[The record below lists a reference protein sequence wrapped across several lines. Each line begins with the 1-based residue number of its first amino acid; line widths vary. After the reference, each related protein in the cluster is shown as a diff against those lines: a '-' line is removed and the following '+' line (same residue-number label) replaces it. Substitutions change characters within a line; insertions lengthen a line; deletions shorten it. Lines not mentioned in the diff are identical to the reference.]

1 METGQDT
8 TSIRAPQIVS
18 RSDSNA
24 ERLYAGLEVYVLIVL
39 FFGGVWGTYL
49 NGINGWVVAARLLFV
64 LVLLGSLAVR
74 RPDWR
79 ARGFRLDNIGAVW
92 NRAILTALAALLMVL
107 FIASAVGYPIVP
119 ISPWSVLMTVLSGLA
134 QQAVVLGYFF
144 VLWETALKR
153 SVLAAVAN
161 STLFGVIHVPDTALV
176 ILAGLGGLLL
186 HLIFL
191 RGRNIYVIGLMHGV
205 FSILLL
211 PAFLSQDLMKTPK
224 IGPSELLPFSRR
236 IMRDSGPDSRVAI
249 CSRLVAGD
257 VFRDSFNRRVARIF
271 RGLNDDQARRERLLD
286 FLAAD
291 ERVYCVITARELR
304 TLTDPSLERRS
315 HPIAEGWIW
324 RKSRA
329 AGEPIFGNSFLEMFV
344 ERVILISN
352 RPSVD

>member
-1 METGQDT
+1 METGRDT

-18 RSDSNA
+18 RSGSSA
-24 ERLYAGLEVYVLIVL
+24 ERLYAGLEVFVLIVL

-49 NGINGWVVAARLLFV
+49 NGINGWVVAARSLFV
-64 LVLLGSLAVR
+64 LVFVGSLAVR

-79 ARGFRLDNIGAVW
+79 AAGFRLDNFCDVW
-92 NRAILTALAALLMVL
+92 NRSILTALAALLIVL
-107 FIASAVGYPIVP
+107 IIAAAAGRPIVP
-119 ISPWSVLMTVLSGLA
+119 LSPRSVLMDVLSGLA
-134 QQAVVLGYFF
+134 QQAAILGYFF
-144 VLWETALKR
+144 RLWETALRR

-161 STLFGVIHVPDTALV
+161 STLFGVIHVPDLALV
-176 ILAGLGGLLL
+176 LLSGLGGLLL

-191 RGRNIYVIGLMHGV
+191 RGRNVYVIGLAHGI
-205 FSILLL
+205 FSIVLL
-211 PAFLSQDLMKTPK
+211 PALLSQDLMKTPK
-224 IGPSELLPFSRR
+224 IGPSELLPFARR
-236 IMRDSGPDSRVAI
+236 IMRESGPDSRVAI

-315 HPIAEGWIW
+315 HHIAEGWVW

-329 AGEPIFGNSFLEMFV
+329 AGELLFGNSLWEVFV

-352 RPSVD
+352 RPAAD